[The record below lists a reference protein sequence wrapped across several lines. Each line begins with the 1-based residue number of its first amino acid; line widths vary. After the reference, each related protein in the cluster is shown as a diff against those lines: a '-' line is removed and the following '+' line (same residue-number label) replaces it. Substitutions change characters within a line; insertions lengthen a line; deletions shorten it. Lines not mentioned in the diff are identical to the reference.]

1 MTHSAVAANAAELPA
16 AELAAGAARQWAQ
29 LLPVGAINGRDGRR
43 FRLSRPAALV
53 EAFRRDPRPLPV
65 DYEHASA
72 ASRTTG
78 APAPAAG
85 WITDLKVA
93 ENAIWG
99 LIEWNE
105 KARAMVAARE
115 YRFLSPEFLY
125 DPASGEV
132 RALLSAGL
140 VHRPNLALAALNR
153 QEAADMT
160 PPRTEDD
167 ALRIPAAVLEALRLP
182 NDTDVEAAL
191 AAIATLREAADPEK
205 VVPVAAMRELLAERN
220 AKVDRLAEREADA
233 KVEAAVAGGYLTPAM
248 RPWATA
254 LCRQAPAS
262 FDEFMNSTA
271 PPWAHIL
278 KPAPMGRLAAS
289 AHAESRAGRDDDAA
303 RIARQLG
310 LDPRDLE
317 GA

>member
-1 MTHSAVAANAAELPA
+1 
-16 AELAAGAARQWAQ
+16 
-29 LLPVGAINGRDGRR
+29 VGAINGRDGRR

-140 VHRPNLALAALNR
+140 VHRPNL
-153 QEAADMT
+153 
-160 PPRTEDD
+160 D
-167 ALRIPAAVLEALRLP
+167 ALTPGLSCGPGVADLLSRFHRVSGQQLIAAPQFQHRGGAEHAIAHRHRLP
-182 NDTDVEAAL
+182 DRQRQSRGGRGHL
-191 AAIATLREAADPEK
+191 HRDPS
-205 VVPVAAMRELLAERN
+205 VVPPQTQPPGQHDGEKQYRN
-220 AKVDRLAEREADA
+220 GNR
-233 KVEAAVAGGYLTPAM
+233 
-248 RPWATA
+248 
-254 LCRQAPAS
+254 
-262 FDEFMNSTA
+262 N
-271 PPWAHIL
+271 
-278 KPAPMGRLAAS
+278 
-289 AHAESRAGRDDDAA
+289 
-303 RIARQLG
+303 
-310 LDPRDLE
+310 
-317 GA
+317 

>member
-205 VVPVAAMRELLAERN
+205 VVPVAAMRERVLADLARVGVV
-220 AKVDRLAEREADA
+220 AGHRLVSHHHVVLDPAYVHITRASLADVA
-233 KVEAAVAGGYLTPAM
+233 DKKRILGLRGVHSVGRYGSWTYCSIEDNIVEA
-248 RPWATA
+248 
-254 LCRQAPAS
+254 
-262 FDEFMNSTA
+262 
-271 PPWAHIL
+271 
-278 KPAPMGRLAAS
+278 
-289 AHAESRAGRDDDAA
+289 
-303 RIARQLG
+303 
-310 LDPRDLE
+310 RDL
-317 GA
+317 ARAFNALPR